1 MTTEKNELRDA
12 QEVIREMGV
21 PEPTIGSSLRTARL
35 CEEATLSDFAERLG
49 ITKQELSNIE
59 KGRSAVSLKRAL
71 LFATKLGYSLELY
84 AKFALEDEAR
94 RHGLLIEILIKEP
107 MSKTAARVARKAKAA
122 ERAALKREEKK
133 VVKVRRPTRLPFSAA
148 KKGPSPAAKGA

>member
-1 MTTEKNELRDA
+1 MTTEENELRNA

-84 AKFALEDEAR
+84 AKLALEDEAR

-122 ERAALKREEKK
+122 ERIALRFEVEKAAKG
-133 VVKVRRPTRLPFSAA
+133 RRISRPHFSAA
-148 KKGPSPAAKGA
+148 KKESSSAAKRV